1 MSKQEIV
8 MSAFVMNAVK
18 ALEAAIVQEYNNQ
31 NTPLSSKLAGSLE
44 GIYRDTERET
54 LSHPHP
60 RKGNALQR
68 LEALQELIEHPTPE
82 ILNILNALQHRHNS
96 SVTPTPLKK

>member
-44 GIYRDTERET
+44 GIYR
-54 LSHPHP
+54 
-60 RKGNALQR
+60 
-68 LEALQELIEHPTPE
+68 
-82 ILNILNALQHRHNS
+82 HNS